1 MVGLQAMIL
10 DPLIPLLV
18 LALAPGV
25 FWLWYFYHRDK
36 YEPEPLSWIVIVY
49 FLGIAVTIPVALIE
63 GIMGLVVSGVVVA
76 VVVAPIVEEYGKYFV
91 VRHTVYNSP
100 VFDEPVDGIV
110 YAAAAALGFATLE
123 NVIYVF
129 SSATLSDAIGTG
141 LVRAV
146 LSVPGH
152 ALFSIMWGYA
162 LGRARFLPPEQRPG
176 VIAVGLIMAMVLHGL
191 FNFLLIFDAGF
202 AILILVLTPVMWWLV
217 NRDIITALRWKR

>member
-1 MVGLQAMIL
+1 MVPLQMTIL
-10 DPLIPLLV
+10 DPLLPLLV
-18 LALAPGV
+18 LALAPGI

-49 FLGIAVTIPVALIE
+49 FLGIAVTIPVAIIE
-63 GIMGLVVSGVVVA
+63 GIFGLFVSGLVIA

-91 VRHTVYNSP
+91 VRHTVYNSIE
-100 VFDEPVDGIV
+100 FNEPVDGIV

-129 SSATLSDAIGTG
+129 SSETVLDAIGTG

-162 LGRARFLPPEQRPG
+162 LGRARFLPPAQRPG

-191 FNFLLIFDAGF
+191 FNFLLIFDVGF
-202 AILILVLTPVMWWLV
+202 ALLILVLTPVMWWLV
-217 NRDIITALRWKR
+217 NRDIITALGWKR

>member
-1 MVGLQAMIL
+1 MTIL
-10 DPLIPLLV
+10 DPLVPLLV
-18 LALAPGV
+18 LALAPGI

-36 YEPEPLSWIVIVY
+36 YEPEPLSWIVVVY
-49 FLGIAVTIPVALIE
+49 FLGIAVTIPVAIIE
-63 GIMGLVVSGVVVA
+63 GVIGLFVSGLVIA
-76 VVVAPIVEEYGKYFV
+76 VIVAPVVEEYGKYFV
-91 VRHTVYNSP
+91 VRHTVYNAA
-100 VFDEPVDGIV
+100 VFNEPVDGIV

-191 FNFLLIFDAGF
+191 FNFLLIFDIGF
-202 AILILVLTPVMWWLV
+202 AFLILVLTPVMWWLV
-217 NRDIITALRWKR
+217 NRDIVMALRWKR

>member
-1 MVGLQAMIL
+1 MVPSPMTIL
-10 DPLIPLLV
+10 DPLVPLLV
-18 LALAPGV
+18 LALAPGI

-36 YEPEPLSWIVIVY
+36 YEPEPLSWIVTVY
-49 FLGIAVTIPVALIE
+49 FLGIAVTIPVALVE
-63 GIMGLVVSGVVVA
+63 GIFGLFVSGLVIA
-76 VVVAPIVEEYGKYFV
+76 VIVAPVVEEYGKYFV
-91 VRHTVYNSP
+91 VRHTVYNAA
-100 VFDEPVDGIV
+100 VFNEPVDGIV

-129 SSATLSDAIGTG
+129 SSATLQDAIGTG

-176 VIAVGLIMAMVLHGL
+176 VIAVGLMMAMVLHGL
-191 FNFLLIFDAGF
+191 FNFLLIFDIGF
-202 AILILVLTPVMWWLV
+202 AFLILVLTPVMWWLV
-217 NRDIITALRWKR
+217 NRDIITALGKKR